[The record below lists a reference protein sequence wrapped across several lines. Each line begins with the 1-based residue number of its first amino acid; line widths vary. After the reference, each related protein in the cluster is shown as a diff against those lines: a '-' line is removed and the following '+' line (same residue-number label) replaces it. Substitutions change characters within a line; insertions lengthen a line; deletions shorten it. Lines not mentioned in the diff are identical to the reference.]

1 MLEKEDIIPLP
12 DDVFRL
18 LRDVIKDYCGIY
30 FDESSK
36 YLFEKRLSK
45 RVTVNHL
52 HDFRDYYRLLLYDKR
67 REDEF
72 SFIVDVLTVNETYF
86 FRELNQL
93 KALTDEILP
102 EIKETKKG
110 AKKIRIWSAGCSTGE
125 EPYTIAMMIMEM
137 KQLKDWEIEVVGSD
151 INYRVLQNARR
162 GIYRKNSF
170 RTTEEYFLKKYFTCE
185 NNLYRINDDVRKLV
199 NFNCLNL
206 LDPLKIKFVG
216 MVDVILCRNVLI
228 YFDQE
233 VRKKIIDIFYS
244 RLVEGG
250 YLLLGHAESLINIST
265 AFKLKH
271 LKHDM
276 VYQKP
281 PKHKLEFVHENT
293 DKSECVTSEKDDRRQ

>member
-1 MLEKEDIIPLP
+1 MLEKEDIIQLP

-45 RVTVNHL
+45 RVIINHL
-52 HDFRDYYRLLLYDKR
+52 NDFREYYRLLLYDKR
-67 REDEF
+67 REEEF
-72 SFIVDVLTVNETYF
+72 SFIIDVLTVNETYF

-102 EIKETKKG
+102 EIKETKKNE
-110 AKKIRIWSAGCSTGE
+110 KKIRIWSAGCSTGE
-125 EPYTIAMMIMEM
+125 EPYTISMMLLEM
-137 KQLKDWEIEVVGSD
+137 NSQLEGWEIEIVGSD

-162 GIYRKNSF
+162 GVYRQNSF
-170 RTTEEYFLKKYFTCE
+170 RATDEYFLKKYFTAD
-185 NNLYRINDDVRKLV
+185 NNLYRINDNVRKLV

-206 LDPLKIKFVG
+206 LDPLKIKFIG
-216 MVDVILCRNVLI
+216 MADVILCRNVLI

-233 VRKKIIDIFYS
+233 VRKKIIDIFYN

-271 LKHDM
+271 LRHDM

-281 PKHKLEFVHENT
+281 QRYKFGFAYENIG
-293 DKSECVTSEKDDRRQ
+293 KNEGVSGEKDGK